1 MARYKFVNPLVA
13 WVSAESDRYRES
25 NYEILH
31 GLDEI
36 NEAIAEDIPEETG
49 LAEYIHEEMT
59 EIFGKVQE
67 IRISVMELNGEAVGV
82 ATVITD
88 SELSAKG
95 IEEMKDYLTGQ
106 YADGWGEGFEQRE
119 VDSWTETV
127 EYEEYDEEEGEY
139 YTYEVDERHYLYVSF
154 WDSDKDWKIDLLDD
168 IELKEV
174 TPRKPVC
181 RLIGQ
186 DGNIFNL
193 LGLAK
198 RELNRANQRDRGNEM
213 ASKVYQAQSY
223 SEALRI
229 IGEYVEIR

>member
-1 MARYKFVNPLVA
+1 MARYKFVSPLVA
-13 WVSAESDRYRES
+13 WVSAGSDSYRES

-31 GLDEI
+31 RLDEI
-36 NEAIAEDIPEETG
+36 NEAIAKDIPEETG

-119 VDSWTETV
+119 IDSWTETV

-174 TPRKPVC
+174 APRKPVC
-181 RLIGQ
+181 KLIGEN
-186 DGNIFNL
+186 GNIFNL
-193 LGLAK
+193 LAIARRSLLRAGLKQEAK
-198 RELNRANQRDRGNEM
+198 EMVDRATSSN
-213 ASKVYQAQSY
+213 SY
-223 SEALRI
+223 GEALGI
-229 IGEYVEIR
+229 IGEYVEII

>member
-1 MARYKFVNPLVA
+1 MARYKFVSPLVA
-13 WVSAESDRYRES
+13 WVSAESGEYGES

-31 GLDEI
+31 RLDEI
-36 NEAIAEDIPEETG
+36 NEAIAKDIPEETG

-119 VDSWTETV
+119 IDSWTETV

-174 TPRKPVC
+174 APRKPVC
-181 RLIGQ
+181 KLIGEN
-186 DGNIFNL
+186 GNIFNL
-193 LGLAK
+193 LAIARRSLSKAGLKQEAK
-198 RELNRANQRDRGNEM
+198 EMVDRATSSN
-213 ASKVYQAQSY
+213 SY
-223 SEALRI
+223 GEALGI
-229 IGEYVEIR
+229 IGEYVEII